1 MNEESI
7 ITIDPRFIKWT
18 TSNTQQF
25 AVYADNEFVGT
36 YEAKTREDA
45 AQAAFD
51 QFIQTKE
58 AAHG

>member
-1 MNEESI
+1 MTEEGI

-18 TSNTQQF
+18 ANSTQQF
-25 AVYADNEFVGT
+25 AVYADDEFIGM

-51 QFIQTKE
+51 QLIQTKE
-58 AAHG
+58 AAHD